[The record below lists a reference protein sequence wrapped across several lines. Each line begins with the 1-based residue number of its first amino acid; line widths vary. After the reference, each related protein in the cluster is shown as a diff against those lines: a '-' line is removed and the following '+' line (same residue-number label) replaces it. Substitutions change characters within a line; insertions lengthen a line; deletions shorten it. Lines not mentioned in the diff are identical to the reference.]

1 MRFSLEYITLGKRS
15 LIFLVIHSNTLIKS
29 PSFLRVKEIIY
40 NMIDIESFL
49 SLVDKLVCNSIDT
62 IDDIVLG
69 KFSKELDKDEM
80 VVV

>member
-1 MRFSLEYITLGKRS
+1 
-15 LIFLVIHSNTLIKS
+15 
-29 PSFLRVKEIIY
+29 
-40 NMIDIESFL
+40 MIDIESFL